1 MIDAGGLFNFA
12 RENGMISSKP
22 SAWPSAVLT
31 MSEPDPT
38 RVVVGLSGGVDSS
51 AAASLLVEQGY
62 DVVGIT
68 LKVWPQDCVS
78 RAEDKCCGPQAVMD
92 ARSVADKLDIP
103 YYLIDESKEFQRDV
117 IDYFAAEY
125 KAGRTPNPCVMCNE
139 KLKFGNLINRAKK
152 LGARY
157 VATGHYARLEERNG
171 RTVML
176 RGRDARKDQTY
187 FLFSLG
193 QEQLSHM
200 MFPLGELQ
208 KAETREVARCVSL
221 KTAEKQES
229 QEICFVPDK
238 DYKKFLTTAGLVE
251 EHQGEIVDTRGQV
264 LGHHDGIEFYT
275 IGQRK
280 GLGISSPTP
289 LYVVELDPENNR
301 VVVGEEGLLLR
312 SEFWIDRCNWIPFE
326 DLEGPIEV
334 SAAIR
339 YNHPGAAAT
348 VEPAEDGRAVV
359 RLHEPQRAVTPGQ
372 ACVFYQDDLVVGGG
386 WIMRH

>member
-1 MIDAGGLFNFA
+1 MAAN
-12 RENGMISSKP
+12 NK
-22 SAWPSAVLT
+22 
-31 MSEPDPT
+31 T

-68 LKVWPQDCVS
+68 LKVWPQDCVA

-92 ARSVADKLDIP
+92 ARSVADKLNFP
-103 YYLIDESKEFQRDV
+103 YYLVDESREFQRDV

-139 KLKFGNLINRAKK
+139 KLKFGNLIDRARK
-152 LGARY
+152 LGAEY
-157 VATGHYARLEERNG
+157 VATGHYARLEKRNG

-176 RGRDARKDQTY
+176 RGRDTKKDQTY

-193 QEQLSHM
+193 QQQLSHM
-200 MFPLGELQ
+200 MFPLGDLQ
-208 KAETREVARCVSL
+208 KSETRDVARCVSL

-238 DYKKFLTTAGLVE
+238 DYKKFLTTTGLVE
-251 EHQGEIVDTRGQV
+251 EHQGEIVDIRGQV
-264 LGHHDGIEFYT
+264 LGYHDGIEFYT

-280 GLGISSPTP
+280 GLGLSSSTP
-289 LYVVELDPENNR
+289 MYVVELDPEHNR
-301 VVVGEEGLLLR
+301 VVVGDEGLLLR
-312 SEFWIDRCNWIPFE
+312 GEFRIERCNWIPF
-326 DLEGPIEV
+326 DRLTKPIEAV
-334 SAAIR
+334 AAIR
-339 YNHPGAAAT
+339 YNHPGTEAT
-348 VEPAEDGRAVV
+348 VIPNENDRAIVKL
-359 RLHEPQRAVTPGQ
+359 REHQRAVTPGQ

-386 WIMRH
+386 WIMRD